1 MKQHFMFLL
10 FVGILFYRGFAIADL
25 VFYTDRSA
33 WESAVNTDITVEH
46 FDSVTPYFLAEGM
59 NNAGLIDI
67 EMLNLSGVNEFN
79 SIDDGSS
86 ILNIDE
92 TPFFRGGCLRADP
105 DVLINLRIPFSA
117 IAFGGDFT
125 STHSSDG
132 LVLQVDG
139 LQYSFEE
146 LLPSDDGDGFLGFI
160 SSNVFSTV
168 TLFDPVQDDPANN
181 VFRLGETFGLD
192 TVSFAVPEPATL
204 FILGLGTLLTRKRK

>member
-1 MKQHFMFLL
+1 MKQHFIFLILVGTL
-10 FVGILFYRGFAIADL
+10 FSGGFAKADL

-33 WESAVNTDITVEH
+33 WASAVNADITVEN
-46 FDSVTPYFLAEGM
+46 FDAVTPYFLAEGM

-67 EMLNLSGVNEFN
+67 EMLNLSEINEFN

-86 ILNIDE
+86 VLDINE

-105 DVLINLRIPFSA
+105 DVLINLWLPSPGK
-117 IAFGGDFT
+117 AFGGDFT

-132 LVLQVDG
+132 LILQVG
-139 LQYSFEE
+139 ELQYSFEE
-146 LLPSDDGDGFLGFI
+146 LLPLDEGDGFLGFI
-160 SSNVFSTV
+160 SSNAFSTV

-192 TVSFAVPEPATL
+192 DVSFAVPEPMTL
-204 FILGLGTLLTRKRK
+204 SLLALGTIMLRRKR

>member
-1 MKQHFMFLL
+1 MFLL
-10 FVGILFYRGFAIADL
+10 LVGTLFSGGFVKADL

-33 WESAVNTDITVEH
+33 WESAVNADITDEN
-46 FDSVTPYFLAEGM
+46 FDAVTPYILTEGV
-59 NNAGLIDI
+59 NNAGLINI
-67 EMLNLSGVNEFN
+67 EMLNLSEINEFN

-105 DVLINLRIPFSA
+105 DVLINLWIPSSG

-132 LVLQVDG
+132 LILQVDG

-146 LLPSDDGDGFLGFI
+146 LLPLDDGDGFLGFI

-192 TVSFAVPEPATL
+192 TISFAVPEPMTL
-204 FILGLGTLLTRKRK
+204 SLLAFGVLLTRKRK